1 MAKALR
7 NAPGEPLLSG
17 HESGEEG
24 IERPGDLGGPVE
36 SVGP

>member
-1 MAKALR
+1 MGKGLR

-17 HESGEEG
+17 RGSGEEG
-24 IERPGDLGGPVE
+24 IERPGDLGGQVE